1 MTDTNQPVEK
11 AGLSV
16 FALVM
21 TILGLLGFAAYI
33 VCYWMKLIE
42 VPYIYLVIL
51 VALIFVVIGILV
63 AKSLNKKGRGIQ
75 KINTT
80 VINLTWVLLVLVI
93 IKVILGFVVPT
104 SV

>member
-80 VINLTWVLLVLVI
+80 VINLTWVLLILVI
-93 IKVILGFVVPT
+93 IEVILGFVVPT